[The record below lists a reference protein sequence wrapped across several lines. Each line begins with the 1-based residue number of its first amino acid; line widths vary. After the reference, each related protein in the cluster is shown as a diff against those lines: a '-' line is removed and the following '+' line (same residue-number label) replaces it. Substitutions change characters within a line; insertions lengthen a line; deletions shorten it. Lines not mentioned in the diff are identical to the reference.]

1 MNKTTVFAA
10 VLDRLRDDLAARR
23 GAAESARAE
32 ATSDQSRSE
41 NKYDTRGLEA
51 SYLAR
56 GHALSTA
63 ELEADLAALGAFA
76 LPVAAPGARAELGTL
91 VETSIAGSADWYFL
105 LPCGGGREVDCGG
118 ARITVVT
125 PASPMGGKLM
135 GLRAG
140 SMFPLRPGVPPGVV
154 RNLF

>member
-1 MNKTTVFAA
+1 MNKSSVFSA
-10 VLDRLRDDLAARR
+10 VLTRLRSELEVRRAA
-23 GAAESARAE
+23 ADSARAE
-32 ATSDQSRSE
+32 ATSDQSKSE

-63 ELEADLAALGAFA
+63 ELEADVAVLDGFA
-76 LPVAAPGARAELGTL
+76 LPVAAAGGRVEPGTL
-91 VETSIAGSADWYFL
+91 VETAIAGGTDWYFL
-105 LPCGGGREVDCGG
+105 LPCGGGREVECEG

-125 PASPMGGKLM
+125 PASPMGSKLM

-140 SMFPLRPGVPPGVV
+140 ATFPLRPGLPPGVV